1 MATSRKRVHLS
12 IDKKVEVIKYA
23 TDHPGVDVRAIGEQ
37 FKVSKTQVSDILKN
51 KASVQMDFKSN
62 LATHQKPHN
71 SKFASVNEALCEWFR
86 MACAKNIYPSGPQ
99 LTAKAKEIATRL
111 GIDGFEKGSG
121 WLTKWKGRY
130 NIKKIRVSGESGDVS
145 GETISSWKERLPELL
160 QGYEAKDIFN
170 LDETGCFWRALPESG
185 FGERGKKHSG
195 GKKSKKRI
203 TIAFL
208 VSATGAKETPVVIW
222 NSKSPRCFRGFD
234 VRSLPVKYY
243 SQSKSWM
250 TGETLVDYLTSFNQK
265 MRAEKRSVLLLLDN
279 AGCHP
284 LEMLQYKFSN
294 INILFLP
301 SNTTSKL
308 QPLDLGIIA
317 NFKTHYKH
325 RFLQHVLARIDE
337 AKNATEVT
345 GSINVLTAIRLVA
358 LGWREVKASTIKKC
372 FRKAGVLRDDFE
384 V

>member
-1 MATSRKRVHLS
+1 MATARKRVHLS

-23 TDHPGVDVRAIGEQ
+23 AGHPGVGVRAIGEH

-51 KASVQMDFKSN
+51 NESIQTAFESN
-62 LATHQKPHN
+62 VATHQKPRI
-71 SKFASVNEALCEWFR
+71 SKFASVNEALYEWFR

-99 LTAKAKEIATRL
+99 LIAKAKEIATRL
-111 GIDGFEKGSG
+111 GIDGFEGSSG

-145 GETISSWKERLPELL
+145 GATISSWKERLPVLL
-160 QGYEAKDIFN
+160 QGYKAEDIFN

-222 NSKSPRCFRGFD
+222 NSKKPRCFRGFD
-234 VRSLPVKYY
+234 VRSLSVKYY

-250 TGETLVDYLTSFNQK
+250 TGEILVDYLPSFNQK

-284 LEMLQYKFSN
+284 PEKLQDKFSN
-294 INILFLP
+294 IRIIFVP
-301 SNTTSKL
+301 PNTTSKL

-317 NFKTHYKH
+317 NFKAHYKH
-325 RFLQHVLARIDE
+325 LFLQRV
-337 AKNATEVT
+337 
-345 GSINVLTAIRLVA
+345 GSNR
-358 LGWREVKASTIKKC
+358 
-372 FRKAGVLRDDFE
+372 
-384 V
+384 